1 MNCETCPQ
9 EDRIKALEEDS
20 QRNQKTHKEFFSRFE
35 ALNLEAAG
43 IQKDFQNILLVLNE
57 VKADVKEPKDKPAR
71 RWESVVN
78 LVLQWAVL
86 GLLAAAMIFR

>member
-1 MNCETCPQ
+1 MNCEACPQ

-57 VKADVKEPKDKPAR
+57 VKADVKELKDKPAR
-71 RWESVVN
+71 RWESVVAS
-78 LVLQWAVL
+78 VITGVVGIVL
-86 GLLAAAMIFR
+86 GLLFRGL